1 MARAKQVRKRAA
13 SSKDTPKQPPVLGPR
28 GKRTRPRPLEAKPAI
43 ARRYDPG
50 FREPRAKDPW
60 VDEGHPPGE

>member
-1 MARAKQVRKRAA
+1 MARAKRTSTRAA
-13 SSKDTPKQPPVLGPR
+13 SARRTPKQPPVLGPR
-28 GKRTRPRPLEAKPAI
+28 GQRTRPRPLRGEPAI

-50 FREPRAKDPW
+50 FREPRPRDPW